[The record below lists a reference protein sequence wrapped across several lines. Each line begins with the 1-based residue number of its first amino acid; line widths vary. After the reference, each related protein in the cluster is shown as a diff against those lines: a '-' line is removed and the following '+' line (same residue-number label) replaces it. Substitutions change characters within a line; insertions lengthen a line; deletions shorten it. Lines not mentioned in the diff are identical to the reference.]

1 MTRTASTP
9 YGLPAV
15 THSAPNRNAQTGR
28 ETRRAAR
35 RPDHQTYGTQANV
48 ISPPAQVP
56 AWKYRMNPLNGSARP
71 SENAAHRAA
80 PYSRES
86 RYAPTAA
93 MTRNWVFTTVAAVGR
108 WSIWVTS
115 R

>member
-35 RPDHQTYGTQANV
+35 RPDHQTNGTHANV
-48 ISPPAQVP
+48 IRPPAQVP

-71 SENAAHRAA
+71 NENAAQRAA
-80 PYSRES
+80 PYSRAS
-86 RYAPTAA
+86 RYTPSAA
-93 MTRNWVFTTVAAVGR
+93 MTRNWLLTRVAAVGR
-108 WSIWVTS
+108 SSIRV
-115 R
+115 